1 MAAAV
6 QPPMRVQI
14 LMKMEASASS
24 ATSIEKNEP
33 PAAWPS
39 TLSTRVLQLPA
50 DGHHLDGH
58 ICSSLSFAAAAP
70 TCSPA
75 TKHVHVSTE
84 KGGEE
89 SRVNSPLA
97 RS

>member
-1 MAAAV
+1 M
-6 QPPMRVQI
+6 QPALRGQI
-14 LMKMEASASS
+14 LMKMEASASA
-24 ATSIEKNEP
+24 ATSSEKKEP

-58 ICSSLSFAAAAP
+58 ICSSLSFSATAP

-75 TKHVHVSTE
+75 AEHITFGRQGGVHRH
-84 KGGEE
+84 G
-89 SRVNSPLA
+89 
-97 RS
+97 

>member
-1 MAAAV
+1 
-6 QPPMRVQI
+6 
-14 LMKMEASASS
+14 MKMEASASS

-33 PAAWPS
+33 PAAWSS

-75 TKHVHVSTE
+75 TEHITMSALE
-84 KGGEE
+84 GGRH

-97 RS
+97 RSWPRVD

>member
-1 MAAAV
+1 
-6 QPPMRVQI
+6 
-14 LMKMEASASS
+14 MKMEASASS
-24 ATSIEKNEP
+24 ATSTEKKEP

-70 TCSPA
+70 TCRERSRRKASVGPA
-75 TKHVHVSTE
+75 STPWAASTATRA
-84 KGGEE
+84 G
-89 SRVNSPLA
+89 
-97 RS
+97 

>member
-6 QPPMRVQI
+6 QPPTRGQI

-70 TCSPA
+70 TCSGA
-75 TKHVHVSTE
+75 MVQMVML
-84 KGGEE
+84 
-89 SRVNSPLA
+89 RA
-97 RS
+97 RLGRLRGSALL